1 MDNRTQEFLTKPI
14 VPLLIRMSAPNTI
27 AFFIQSIV
35 VLTEVWFIS
44 KLGTKSLAAVALA
57 FPLLMLTQT
66 MSGGALGGAISSA
79 IARSMGAND
88 IDRAEKL
95 IWHSI
100 VISISGA
107 FTFLILFL
115 LFGKGLLYLL
125 GGRGEI
131 LEESYLYCSVL
142 FFGGILI
149 WLSGSLSAVLRG
161 MGNMRFPA
169 TLMIIASLLQVLLSG
184 GFILGWYGFPKLG
197 VAGAAVAAL
206 ISSMIMVSIIIM
218 KLSSTSVPAM
228 LKREKLILSKPLFS
242 NIFEVAIPA
251 SASPILTVGTIL
263 VLTGLVGTFGTEAL
277 AGYGIGSR
285 VEFLMIPLIF
295 GIGTAMT
302 SIVGANIGASNI
314 VRAERVG
321 IYGGSTAG
329 LVSVLIGFSLALFP
343 DLWIHYFTDDPK
355 AYEITKKYI
364 QIVGPFY
371 VFQGIGLSLYFA
383 SQGANAM
390 FWPTVATIAR
400 FLIAGLGG
408 SISIYILGFGIESI
422 FLSSSIAMMI
432 FGIMIFV
439 SLKRGAW
446 RKHGPKYS

>member
-1 MDNRTQEFLTKPI
+1 MDNRTQEFLTHP
-14 VPLLIRMSAPNTI
+14 VMPLLIRMSAPNTV

-44 KLGTKSLAAVALA
+44 KLGTSSLAAVALA
-57 FPLLMLTQT
+57 FPLLMITQT
-66 MSGGALGGAISSA
+66 MSGGALGGAITSA

-100 VISISGA
+100 AISIGGA
-107 FTFLILFL
+107 ISFLIFFL
-115 LFGKGLLYLL
+115 LFGQELLYLL
-125 GGRGEI
+125 GGRGLI
-131 LEESYLYCSVL
+131 LEESYEYCTFL
-142 FFGGILI
+142 FLGGIIL

-169 TLMIIASLLQVLLSG
+169 ILMVLSSFLQVFLSS
-184 GFILGWYGFPKLG
+184 GFILGWYGFPKMG
-197 VAGAAVAAL
+197 VPGAAIATL
-206 ISSMIMVSIIIM
+206 ISSSLMVIIIIV
-218 KLSSTSVPAM
+218 KLLSASVPAK
-228 LKREKLILSKPLFS
+228 LKLSKLRFSKYLFS

-251 SASPILTVGTIL
+251 SVSPLLTVGTIL

-302 SIVGANIGASNI
+302 SIVGANVGAKNI
-314 VRAERVG
+314 ERAETVG

-329 LVSVLIGFSLALFP
+329 AVSILIGVTLAVFP
-343 DLWIHYFTDDPK
+343 DAWIQFFTDDVK
-355 AYEITKKYI
+355 AYEITKLYI

-371 VFQGIGLSLYFA
+371 IFQGIGLSLYFA

-390 FWPTVATIAR
+390 KWPTLATIAR
-400 FLIAGLGG
+400 FLIASIGG
-408 SISIYILGFGIESI
+408 GVSINFFNLGIESI
-422 FLSSSIAMMI
+422 FVSSSFAMMV
-432 FGIMIFV
+432 FGTMIFI
-439 SLKRGAW
+439 SIKKGAW
-446 RKHGPKYS
+446 R